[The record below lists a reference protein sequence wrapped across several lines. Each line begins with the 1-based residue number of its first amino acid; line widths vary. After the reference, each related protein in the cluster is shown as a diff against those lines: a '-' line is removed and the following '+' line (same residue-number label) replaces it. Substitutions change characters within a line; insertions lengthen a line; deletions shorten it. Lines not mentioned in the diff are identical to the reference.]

1 MSIKIPILVDNIEYI
16 EMAKNIESYF
26 QEHYGYLSV
35 LFNIRLCSIQNNNKS
50 LFDVIKSLNNN
61 ENVLF
66 FLVISDYN
74 GNLEKNVCS
83 NTDKIVLAT
92 KSINENQLDIPLLTK
107 IVEGVAPLYI
117 FGIKNIVLSILKF
130 INNRDKNLKNEIYSY
145 QQDIKNKY
153 RIYDIL
159 IKYDNLEY
167 YDYYKSDDDYDWE
180 IKDLRCDNLKLIR
193 KGKVRDLYEQEEN
206 KILIHTTDR
215 LSAYDRN
222 ICEIPYKG
230 KLLSLISCWWFNK
243 TRELVP
249 NHLLN
254 NESDNIIIVKKC
266 KPILIEFVVR
276 GYITGSSK
284 TSMWTNYRNGSRVY
298 CGHKL
303 PEGLVKNQM
312 LENPL
317 ITPTTKGKKDELISS
332 EEIIK
337 RGILTEE
344 QWKIC
349 EKYALDLFNCG
360 QMLADEK
367 GLILV
372 DTKYEFGFDL
382 KGEIILIDELHTP
395 DSSRYW
401 FKHSYDLNKCIEP
414 ENIDKEIIRE
424 WIRNNYDPYN
434 LNEDIKV
441 NEEMKILLMNRYIQ
455 LHEILTDEKF
465 F

>member
-26 QEHYGYLSV
+26 KENYGYLSV
-35 LFNIRLCSIQNNNKS
+35 LFNIRLCSIQNNNKT
-50 LFDVIKSLNNN
+50 LFDIIEDLNIDKNI
-61 ENVLF
+61 LF

-74 GNLEKNVCS
+74 GNLEKIVCS
-83 NTDKIVLAT
+83 NTEKIVLAT

-117 FGIKNIVLSILKF
+117 FGIKNIVLSILKL
-130 INNRDKNLKNEIYSY
+130 INSKNTNLENEIYSY
-145 QQDIKNKY
+145 QQDVKNKY
-153 RIYDIL
+153 RIFDIL
-159 IKYDNLEY
+159 IKYDNLEN
-167 YDYYKSDDDYDWE
+167 YDYYKSDDDYDWM
-180 IKDLRCDNLKLIR
+180 IKDLKLIR

-230 KLLSLISCWWFNK
+230 RLLTLISCWWFNK

-249 NHLLN
+249 NHFLHY
-254 NESDNIIIVKKC
+254 EDDNIIIVKKC

-303 PEGLVKNQM
+303 PEGLIKNQM
-312 LENPL
+312 LETPL
-317 ITPTTKGKKDELISS
+317 ITPTTKSKKDELISS

-372 DTKYEFGFDL
+372 DTKYEFGFDS

-401 FKHSYDLNKCIEP
+401 FKHSYDLNKCSEP
-414 ENIDKEIIRE
+414 ENIDKEIIRK
-424 WIRNNYDPYN
+424 WIKNNYYPYN
-434 LNEDIKV
+434 LNEEIKV
-441 NEEMKILLMNRYIQ
+441 NEDIKILLMNRYIQ

-465 F
+465 I